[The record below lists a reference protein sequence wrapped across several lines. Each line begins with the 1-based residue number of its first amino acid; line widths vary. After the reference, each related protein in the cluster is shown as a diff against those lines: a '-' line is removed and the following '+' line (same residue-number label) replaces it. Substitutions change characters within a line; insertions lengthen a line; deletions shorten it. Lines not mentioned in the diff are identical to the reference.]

1 MTKRDDLQDQAL
13 GWTVAMSA
21 QTLSTNARQAMELAE
36 HKKHIQALWR
46 HIEKLEKF
54 IKPTAEGL
62 MIKVD
67 QAEILIMKN
76 GAILLDGRII
86 TLKVP
91 NRIKMMTSNGD
102 L

>member
-1 MTKRDDLQDQAL
+1 MSMHTL
-13 GWTVAMSA
+13 G
-21 QTLSTNARQAMELAE
+21 TNARQAVELAE

-46 HIEKLEKF
+46 HIERLEKF
-54 IKPTAEGL
+54 IKPTSEGL

-67 QAEILIMKN
+67 RSEILIMKN

-91 NRIKMMTSNGD
+91 NRMKMMTSSGD